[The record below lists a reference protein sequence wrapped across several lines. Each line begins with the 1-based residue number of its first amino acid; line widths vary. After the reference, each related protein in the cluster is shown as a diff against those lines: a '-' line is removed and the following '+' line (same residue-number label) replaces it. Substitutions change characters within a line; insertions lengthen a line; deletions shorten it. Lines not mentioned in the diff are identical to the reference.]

1 MATTRNIQMQY
12 FNGTDYDTLYPENV
26 IDNVQNLR
34 NELDSKLNLSGGT
47 LTGLVNCSFLP
58 SSTNNLVNK
67 GYVDNYLNNNQSF
80 FPNFDTTGIQT
91 SGVVQKT
98 VWVADDSMNVTINL
112 SFNSFFIWGTLNFP
126 KTLDNTFDI
135 TGNTNVKPLI
145 YIYTSNLT
153 CNGIMINQNNE
164 VIDSDTYEILFSNSD
179 LRIYTGPTRKA
190 GLYRFIIPVGGY
202 I

>member
-1 MATTRNIQMQY
+1 MQY
-12 FNGTDYDTLYPENV
+12 FNGTDYDTLNPENV
-26 IDNVQNLR
+26 INNVQNLR

-47 LTGLVNCSFLP
+47 LTGLVNCSVIP
-58 SSTNNLVNK
+58 SDTNNLVNK

-98 VWVADDSMNVTINL
+98 VWVADENMNVTINL
-112 SFNSFFIWGTLNFP
+112 SFNLFFIWGTLNFP
-126 KTLDNTFDI
+126 KVFSGSFSI

-145 YIYTSNLT
+145 YINTSNLT
-153 CNGIMINQNNE
+153 YTGIMINQNNE
-164 VIDSDTYEILFSNSD
+164 VIGSNVYEIDFQDGTIKTYS
-179 LRIYTGPTRKA
+179 GPARKA